1 MEASTPTQGQ
11 VPHRPSLSS
20 EPTPPGS
27 PNSSVGVGGSI
38 VVASSL
44 LLVSSLTLWQAWHQ
58 HQQTPLAT
66 TGNAVNTAKLLL
78 PVLGVLASLSF
89 LCYTSLFSSAQS
101 QSSCDEPDTK
111 ITLGQKSTDSS
122 FSPSTTTTSSQ
133 LPSSSIS
140 NAEMLFRSGGVGG
153 NRIPPRQA
161 PSAGQTIIVVGAG
174 TAGAAAAVGL
184 AERGFKVLLFERDMT
199 LQDRI
204 VGELLQPGGVRALE
218 RLGLDECAKEGIDSV
233 GVEGYVVFRPH
244 KLEVEGGEEEVVKNI
259 MLNYPAYDPAS
270 MKELFGVIDPCV
282 SPSSSSSS
290 SSSSLFSIPPSTE
303 EVHGAGKTLSPH
315 SITKAR
321 KTAGAVATA
330 ATTVAQEHEPLRPK
344 GRSFHNGRF
353 VQRLRERALA
363 EKNVTVIQG
372 IVSRLVHE
380 EDLTEGAKEG
390 REKGKKQRVVGVEYK
405 IETGRTLTNEE
416 GVEVPEKETRRA
428 LAPLTIVADGLW
440 SSLRT
445 HVDKCAKPHQLSS
458 FVGLIIT
465 HPFMSSPLP
474 HAHCGHVVL
483 AEPSPVLLYQIS
495 STETRVLV
503 DIHGKLPSAST
514 GELASHLYTHILPQL
529 PPCLQAPFAEA
540 VARGNF
546 KSMPNR
552 AMPAAKLAKDGVILL
567 GDALN
572 MRHPLTGG
580 GMTVALR
587 DVEALCYLLEEPTA
601 DLTNPVAFRALKKR
615 FATERK
621 SWAATI
627 NVLANALHAVFSTP
641 DGDLTR
647 KDLRDACFDYLSI
660 GGYCAGGPIN
670 LLSGLTPRPSILA
683 MHFFLVAFHGVGK
696 YVWPFPTLGGMVRM
710 YDMLHVAC
718 QIIMPL
724 LTVEGS
730 TVLASWPVRT
740 AIGVVF
746 PYGK

>member
-1 MEASTPTQGQ
+1 M
-11 VPHRPSLSS
+11 
-20 EPTPPGS
+20 
-27 PNSSVGVGGSI
+27 GGAR
-38 VVASSL
+38 V
-44 LLVSSLTLWQAWHQ
+44 
-58 HQQTPLAT
+58 
-66 TGNAVNTAKLLL
+66 
-78 PVLGVLASLSF
+78 
-89 LCYTSLFSSAQS
+89 
-101 QSSCDEPDTK
+101 
-111 ITLGQKSTDSS
+111 
-122 FSPSTTTTSSQ
+122 
-133 LPSSSIS
+133 
-140 NAEMLFRSGGVGG
+140 
-153 NRIPPRQA
+153 PPRQA

-218 RLGLDECAKEGIDSV
+218 RMGLDECAKEGIDSV
-233 GVEGYVVFRPH
+233 GVEGYVVFTPNQ
-244 KLEVEGGEEEVVKNI
+244 GGEGVREEGVRDI
-259 MLNYPAYDPAS
+259 MLKYPAYDPAT
-270 MKELFGVIDPCV
+270 MKELFGVIDP
-282 SPSSSSSS
+282 SLSTSS
-290 SSSSLFSIPPSTE
+290 SIPPSSSE
-303 EVHGAGKTLSPH
+303 EVHGAGKTLSPP
-315 SITKAR
+315 SASKAR
-321 KTAGAVATA
+321 KSA
-330 ATTVAQEHEPLRPK
+330 ARTTEAEAAAAQEEQQQLLRPK

-363 EKNVTVIQG
+363 EKNVTVIEG
-372 IVSRLVHE
+372 IVSRLLHE
-380 EDLTEGAKEG
+380 EDLIEGGKEG
-390 REKGKKQRVVGVEYK
+390 GNEGPKQRVVGVEYK
-405 IETGRTLTNEE
+405 IETGRTITNEDGE
-416 GVEVPEKETRRA
+416 QVPEKVTRRA

-445 HVDKCAKPHQLSS
+445 HVDKSAKPHQLSS

-465 HPFMSSPLP
+465 HPSMASPLP
-474 HAHCGHVVL
+474 HPHCGHVVL

-503 DIHGKLPSAST
+503 DIHGKMPSAST
-514 GELASHLYTHILPQL
+514 GELALHLSTHVLPQL
-529 PPCLQAPFAEA
+529 PSCLQTPFADA
-540 VARGNF
+540 VSRGNF

-552 AMPAAKLAKDGVILL
+552 AMPSAKLAKDGVLLL

-601 DLTNPVAFRALKKR
+601 DLTNPLAFRALKTR
-615 FATERK
+615 FVSERK
-621 SWAATI
+621 AWAATI

-641 DGDLTR
+641 GGDLTR

-696 YVWPFPTLGGMVRM
+696 YFWPFPTVGGMWRM

-740 AIGVVF
+740 AISLVF

>member
-1 MEASTPTQGQ
+1 M
-11 VPHRPSLSS
+11 
-20 EPTPPGS
+20 
-27 PNSSVGVGGSI
+27 GGSR
-38 VVASSL
+38 V
-44 LLVSSLTLWQAWHQ
+44 
-58 HQQTPLAT
+58 
-66 TGNAVNTAKLLL
+66 
-78 PVLGVLASLSF
+78 
-89 LCYTSLFSSAQS
+89 
-101 QSSCDEPDTK
+101 
-111 ITLGQKSTDSS
+111 
-122 FSPSTTTTSSQ
+122 
-133 LPSSSIS
+133 
-140 NAEMLFRSGGVGG
+140 
-153 NRIPPRQA
+153 PPRQA

-244 KLEVEGGEEEVVKNI
+244 KQEGEEGMKDAVKDI
-259 MLNYPAYDPAS
+259 MLSYPAYDPAS
-270 MKELFGVIDPCV
+270 MKELFGVIDPSV
-282 SPSSSSSS
+282 ST
-290 SSSSLFSIPPSTE
+290 SSSSLSSVPPSSE
-303 EVHGAGKTLSPH
+303 EVHGAGKTLSPP
-315 SITKAR
+315 SASKAR
-321 KTAGAVATA
+321 KSAAAAAAAAAATA
-330 ATTVAQEHEPLRPK
+330 VSQEHQPLRPK

-363 EKNVTVIQG
+363 EKNVSVIEG
-372 IVSRLVHE
+372 IVSRLLYE
-380 EDLTEGAKEG
+380 EDVTEGGKEG
-390 REKGKKQRVVGVEYK
+390 GEKGRKQRVVGVEYK
-405 IETGRTLTNEE
+405 IETGRTLTNED
-416 GVEVPEKETRRA
+416 GVQVPEKETRRA

-445 HVDKCAKPHQLSS
+445 HVDKGAKPHQLSS

-465 HPFMSSPLP
+465 HPAMASPLP

-514 GELASHLYTHILPQL
+514 GELASHLSTHILPQL
-529 PPCLQAPFAEA
+529 PPCLQAPFAGA

-601 DLTNPVAFRALKKR
+601 DLTNPIAFRALKTR

-621 SWAATI
+621 AWAATI

-641 DGDLTR
+641 GGDLTR

-660 GGYCAGGPIN
+660 GGYCSGGPIN

-696 YVWPFPTLGGMVRM
+696 YVWPFPTLGGMGRM